1 MKGVDGPIGRIG
13 KPINN
18 RKYLYFQTQVIG
30 LYIEKSLL
38 DKLPKKGG
46 QIKVLMG
53 DYGYWPIAVK

>member
-1 MKGVDGPIGRIG
+1 
-13 KPINN
+13 
-18 RKYLYFQTQVIG
+18 VIG
-30 LYIEKSLL
+30 LYIEKNLL